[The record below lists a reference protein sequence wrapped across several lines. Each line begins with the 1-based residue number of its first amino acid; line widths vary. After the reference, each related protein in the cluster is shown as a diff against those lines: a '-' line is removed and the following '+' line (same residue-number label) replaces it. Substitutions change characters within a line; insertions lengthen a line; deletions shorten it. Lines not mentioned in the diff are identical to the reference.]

1 MSVKKGLG
9 RGFDSLIPDDLFDD
23 SFDPTADEDQKISQL
38 RELKL
43 ADIIADP
50 DQPRRHFDETDLR
63 ELAAS
68 IEIHGVLQPIVV
80 TKAKNE
86 YMLVAGERRWRAAKL
101 AGLQTIPALV
111 RSVSD
116 QHRLELSLIE
126 NLQRRDLNALETAT
140 AYAKLRD
147 QFNLSLSQIGT
158 RVGGKSISAVSN
170 TIRLLKLP
178 RIVLEQL
185 GNGQLSEGQARP
197 LIGLELEQIEELLPK
212 IIQGNWTAREI
223 ERAMAMAKHAAKG
236 GRPKRYMPAAYREV
250 SQVLTKRFD
259 VPVEITSIKSG
270 KGKIVISFRNQKDF
284 ARIRKLLS

>member
-1 MSVKKGLG
+1 MSVKRGLG

-23 SFDPTADEDQKISQL
+23 SFDPTADEDQKVSQL

-43 ADIIADP
+43 TDIMADP
-50 DQPRRHFDETDLR
+50 DQPRRHFDEADLK
-63 ELAAS
+63 ELATS

-80 TKAKNE
+80 TKAKDG

-147 QFNLSLSQIGT
+147 QFNLSLSEIGT
-158 RVGGKSISAVSN
+158 RVGGKSVSAVSN

-236 GRPKRYMPAAYREV
+236 GRPKRYMPAEYREV